1 MNVQDPL
8 DVVAGETAAEAVNV
22 QVTGVPV
29 AGVAVIVT
37 VAPGTKAPTL
47 IVGVLSFVN
56 LSVVELPVSDP
67 ESSVGVPVVAV
78 HCAYKVIFPVD

>member
-1 MNVQDPL
+1 MNVQEPF
-8 DVVAGETAAEAVNV
+8 DVVAGETAADAVKE

-37 VAPGTKAPTL
+37 TAPGTRAPTL

-56 LSVVELPVSDP
+56 LSVVEFPVSDP
-67 ESSVGVPVVAV
+67 ESSVGVPVEAV
-78 HCAYKVIFPVD
+78 HWAYKVTFPVD